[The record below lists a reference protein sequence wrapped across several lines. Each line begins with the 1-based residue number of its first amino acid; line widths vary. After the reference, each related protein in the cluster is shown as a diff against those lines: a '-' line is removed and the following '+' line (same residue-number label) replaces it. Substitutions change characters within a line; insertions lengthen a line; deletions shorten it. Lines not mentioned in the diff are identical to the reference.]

1 MTEEQAVVGERSE
14 TSAKSPS
21 RLDLVFN
28 VTLVLKGL
36 DGVFEFV
43 GGILLLVISPDS
55 INAWAQRL
63 TQHELSHDPSD
74 FFANH
79 LLRVTSN
86 LHHTQ
91 TFGAIYLLSH
101 GIVKLVM
108 VGGLLKRAHWS
119 YYFAFVVLGAFIAYQ
134 LYRMT
139 YDPTVSMALLTAFDL
154 FILWMTWLEFRRMRA
169 KRVLDEEVTEL
180 V

>member
-74 FFANH
+74 FFANYQPLPGATLIDVDVATYPFANNAVAANSLASPAPIH
-79 LLRVTSN
+79 PVEKIAKPRTSA
-86 LHHTQ
+86 T
-91 TFGAIYLLSH
+91 APAA
-101 GIVKLVM
+101 
-108 VGGLLKRAHWS
+108 RAS
-119 YYFAFVVLGAFIAYQ
+119 
-134 LYRMT
+134 RK
-139 YDPTVSMALLTAFDL
+139 S
-154 FILWMTWLEFRRMRA
+154 
-169 KRVLDEEVTEL
+169 
-180 V
+180 